1 MRETPEGPADTGSQ
15 FPPETL
21 YQAARLYYL
30 EDAKQ
35 VQIAETLDVSRPT
48 VSRLLAEA
56 RRIGM
61 VRIEVLNPSR
71 TATDSL
77 AGELAAALSLTKVY
91 LADGDQTRRLR
102 VGLLP
107 LVSEAVAEMALAP
120 GDVLLASSGRTIYEL
135 SQAGLPRLPGVIVAP
150 SVGGQTEPEPW
161 YQTNEI
167 ARAMAEHT
175 GAHPAFLW
183 TQALPSTEMHQFLQ
197 RDPDFQRIHRLWE
210 SSKGALLGVGAPPT
224 TRSSISR
231 FIPKDDDSL
240 TRAVGD
246 ICLNFFDVQG
256 NRVDFPGSD
265 RVVATSPEM
274 LRAISHT
281 VGVAVGAEKA
291 SSIVGAVRAGY
302 LSKLVTDASTAQA
315 VLEYLKAS

>member
-1 MRETPEGPADTGSQ
+1 MQDVDPAGSSSK
-15 FPPETL
+15 FPLDTL
-21 YQAARLYYL
+21 YQAARMYYL
-30 EDAKQ
+30 EEANQ
-35 VQIAETLDVSRPT
+35 VKIAETLDVSRPT

-56 RRIGM
+56 RRIGL
-61 VRIEVLNPSR
+61 VRIEVVNPAR
-71 TATDSL
+71 TAADSL
-77 AGELAAALSLTKVY
+77 GADLAAALSLQKVY
-91 LADGDQTRRLR
+91 LADGDQSRRLR

-107 LVSEAVAEMALAP
+107 LIAEAVTDMALAP

-135 SQAGLPRLPGVIVAP
+135 SQAVLPKLPGVIVAP

-183 TQALPSTEMHQFLQ
+183 TQALPSPEMHQFLQ

-210 SSKGALLGVGAPPT
+210 SAKGALLGVGAPPT

-240 TRAVGD
+240 ARAVGD
-246 ICLNFFDVQG
+246 ICLNFFDIHG
-256 NRVDFPGSD
+256 DRVDFPGSD
-265 RVVATSPEM
+265 RIVATSPEI
-274 LRAISHT
+274 LRAIPHT
-281 VGVAVGAEKA
+281 VGVAVGVEKA
-291 SSIVGAVRAGY
+291 SSIVGAARAGY
-302 LSKLVTDASTAQA
+302 FGKLVTDATTARA
-315 VLEYLKAS
+315 VLEYLDAA